1 VPAPLSVAFIDLQLP
16 DIDGLALGA
25 ALQAQAPPGPRL
37 VAYSASVH
45 QAGEATRAGFEWFLS
60 KPVSYETVADCLA
73 SVGVAAGVQLVD
85 VLETPALLDDDG
97 GGTDLPAGTTAAE
110 LSPALR
116 DRLAAAARVHNATEL
131 RVCLRELLQQTG
143 ARRPPPWLS
152 QLERA
157 VRAYDMRAVLAVV
170 ETRAA

>member
-1 VPAPLSVAFIDLQLP
+1 VAFIDLQLP
-16 DIDGLALGA
+16 DIDGIALGA
-25 ALQAQAPPGPRL
+25 ALRAQAPPGPRL

-60 KPVSYETVADCLA
+60 KPVSYETVADCLI
-73 SVGVAAGVQLVD
+73 SVGLAAGVRLVD
-85 VLETPALLDDDG
+85 VPDPPALLPDGPG
-97 GGTDLPAGTTAAE
+97 GGPLPTGTAGAE

-116 DRLAAAARVHNATEL
+116 DRLAAAARMHNATEL

-143 ARRPPPWLS
+143 ARRPPAWLS